1 MFVVRTSKPV
11 ENLWK
16 NGLFWSRYS
25 FVTHSIDLKP
35 RDWGLG
41 TFCLG
46 RPSGDGL
53 RSPFGRR
60 AVPVWFSHTDKKIIY
75 FMKPNDNQM
84 SFTCDLPQLTA
95 HLCSKLLTYVRKSRT
110 VLDSTLFRILDFQF
124 LLVELGFR
132 IPWAVFRTARPRI
145 PDSFSKFSWIRDSRI
160 QIPLQGAKNG
170 LLTSF
175 LYYIRTTSLHVQRT
189 FQLTSEYH
197 YWRML
202 QIHLASSDPRVS
214 KSTY

>member
-41 TFCLG
+41 TSCLG

-145 PDSFSKFSWIRDSRI
+145 PDSTWTFSWIWDSRI
-160 QIPLQGAKNG
+160 QIPLQGRKMDFG
-170 LLTSF
+170 LIFFTIIGLQASMF
-175 LYYIRTTSLHVQRT
+175 KGHSNWLQSITT
-189 FQLTSEYH
+189 EEC
-197 YWRML
+197 
-202 QIHLASSDPRVS
+202 S
-214 KSTY
+214 KSTWHHQIQE